1 MNPARAIQRFFGSL
15 SNILIPAPVRSRLDA
30 ESYGISK
37 FMEYASTEVKDGE
50 RVLDAGAGSR
60 PYKKYFAHAKYEST
74 DFVESYDKDGRP
86 TA

>member
-1 MNPARAIQRFFGSL
+1 
-15 SNILIPAPVRSRLDA
+15 
-30 ESYGISK
+30 
-37 FMEYASTEVKDGE
+37 MEYASTEVKDGE